1 MFFSKKP
8 AKQDVNQLSAESD
21 NPVLDSI
28 YKNLAIAEFS
38 PEGDI
43 LFANESYLAMVGYS
57 EHDLIGKP
65 HKSLCL
71 SKDVSSEAYGEFWRQ
86 LRNGQSSNGQFRRKH
101 KDGSTIWLDASY
113 APVMHASG
121 GVDKIVKIAHDITAI
136 MAENKRNEDTR
147 RAIDLSMAVIEF
159 DTNIIVKTANQ
170 HFLNA
175 TGYSNVDEIK
185 GKHHRI
191 FCEEEYAQSP
201 EYERFWADLAQGKS
215 ISDRFKRKKKDGST
229 VWLEASY
236 APLKS
241 SDGEIH
247 GFIKFAA
254 DITENIEKNLRESE
268 SAQSAYHITTKTEQ
282 TAAEGTEVV
291 QEAAREM
298 AKITEAVA
306 VTAAQI
312 AELGQQ
318 SEEITSIVNT
328 IRGIADQTNL
338 LALNAAIE
346 AARAGE
352 QGRGFAV
359 VADEVRQLAA
369 RTSTS
374 TEEIS
379 SMINKMQSGTANAI
393 TSMNTCQSQAEHGMD
408 LANKAG
414 EVILEI
420 RAGTKDAVN
429 SVSIFADGLR

>member
-1 MFFSKKP
+1 
-8 AKQDVNQLSAESD
+8 
-21 NPVLDSI
+21 
-28 YKNLAIAEFS
+28 
-38 PEGDI
+38 
-43 LFANESYLAMVGYS
+43 
-57 EHDLIGKP
+57 
-65 HKSLCL
+65 
-71 SKDVSSEAYGEFWRQ
+71 
-86 LRNGQSSNGQFRRKH
+86 
-101 KDGSTIWLDASY
+101 
-113 APVMHASG
+113 
-121 GVDKIVKIAHDITAI
+121 
-136 MAENKRNEDTR
+136 
-147 RAIDLSMAVIEF
+147 
-159 DTNIIVKTANQ
+159 
-170 HFLNA
+170 
-175 TGYSNVDEIK
+175 
-185 GKHHRI
+185 
-191 FCEEEYAQSP
+191 
-201 EYERFWADLAQGKS
+201 
-215 ISDRFKRKKKDGST
+215 
-229 VWLEASY
+229 
-236 APLKS
+236 
-241 SDGEIH
+241 
-247 GFIKFAA
+247 
-254 DITENIEKNLRESE
+254 
-268 SAQSAYHITTKTEQ
+268 
-282 TAAEGTEVV
+282 
-291 QEAAREM
+291 M

-312 AELGQQ
+312 SELGQQ

>member
-1 MFFSKKP
+1 MFFFHKP
-8 AKQDVNQLSAESD
+8 TVNDPNKDANDAASAVIHTIYE
-21 NPVLDSI
+21 NLPV
-28 YKNLAIAEFS
+28 AEFGLDGQILYS
-38 PEGDI
+38 NRAYQDI
-43 LFANESYLAMVGYS
+43 VGFS
-57 EHDLIGKP
+57 EHDLQNM
-65 HKSLCL
+65 SLNDLCFPQ
-71 SKDVSSEAYGEFWRQ
+71 DRSSESFTHFWRR
-86 LRNGQSSNGQFRRKH
+86 LRNGQSTSGQFRRRH
-101 KDGSTIWLDASY
+101 QDGSVIWINASY
-113 APVMHASG
+113 APIISPSG
-121 GVDKIVKIAHDITAI
+121 SVEKIIKIAQEVTKKTT
-136 MAENKRNEDTR
+136 ESKLNEDIR

-159 DTNIIVKTANQ
+159 DKDMTIKTANQ
-170 HFLNA
+170 NFLDA
-175 TGYSNVDEIK
+175 VGYSLEEIK

-191 FCEEEYAQSP
+191 FCDDEYARSP
-201 EYERFWADLAQGKS
+201 EYQKFWTDLSKGHANS
-215 ISDRFKRKKKDGST
+215 TRFKRKKKDGGS
-229 VWLEASY
+229 VWLEATY

-241 SDGEIH
+241 SDGEIT
-247 GFIKFAA
+247 GYIKIAA
-254 DITENIEKNLRESE
+254 DITESVERNMRESE
-268 SAQSAYHITTKTEQ
+268 SAASAYHITTQTEH

-306 VTAAQI
+306 ITAAQI

-379 SMINKMQSGTANAI
+379 NMINKMQSGTSNAI
-393 TSMNTCQSQAEHGMD
+393 SSMNTCQSQAEHGME

-414 EVILEI
+414 EVILKI
-420 RAGTKDAVN
+420 REGTKEAV
-429 SVSIFADGLR
+429 SAVSIFADGKR

>member
-1 MFFSKKP
+1 MFFSRQPSKNTP
-8 AKQDVNQLSAESD
+8 AQNANDASIAILNA
-21 NPVLDSI
+21 I
-28 YKNLAIAEFS
+28 YKNLAVAEFS
-38 PEGDI
+38 PEGDV
-43 LFANESYLAMVGYS
+43 LFTNPAYLKIIGYTDQ
-57 EHDLIGKP
+57 EITGQP
-65 HKSLCL
+65 HRNLCL
-71 SKDVSSEAYGEFWRQ
+71 AQDVASDTYSEFWRQ
-86 LRNGQSSNGQFRRKH
+86 LRNGQSVNGQFRRRH

-113 APVMHASG
+113 APVMSADG
-121 GVDKIVKIAHDITAI
+121 RIEKIVKIAHDVTSI
-136 MAENKRNEDTR
+136 MMENMSNADSR
-147 RAIDLSMAVIEF
+147 RAMDLSMAVIEF
-159 DTNIIVKTANQ
+159 DKNINVKSANQ

-175 TGYSNVDEIK
+175 TGYKLDEIK

-191 FCEEEYAQSP
+191 FCDDEYANSP
-201 EYERFWADLAQGKS
+201 EYKKFWADLAKGKS
-215 ISDRFKRKKKDGST
+215 ISERFKRIKKDGST

-236 APLKS
+236 APLTSKE
-241 SDGEIH
+241 GEIY

-254 DITENIEKNLRESE
+254 DVTASVEQNLRESE
-268 SAQSAYHITTKTEQ
+268 SAQSAYHITTKTEH

-312 AELGQQ
+312 AKLGQQ

-379 SMINKMQSGTANAI
+379 SMINKMQSGTASAI
-393 TSMNTCQSQAEHGMD
+393 TSMNTCQRQAEHGME

-429 SVSIFADGLR
+429 AVSIFADGLR

>member
-1 MFFSKKP
+1 
-8 AKQDVNQLSAESD
+8 
-21 NPVLDSI
+21 
-28 YKNLAIAEFS
+28 
-38 PEGDI
+38 
-43 LFANESYLAMVGYS
+43 MVGYS
-57 EHDLIGKP
+57 EHDLIGMP
-65 HKSLCL
+65 HRNLCL
-71 SKDVSSEAYGEFWRQ
+71 KQDVSSEEYRDFWHQ
-86 LRNGQSSNGQFRRKH
+86 LRSGKSSNGQFRRLQKN
-101 KDGSTIWLDASY
+101 GSTIWLDASY

-136 MAENKRNEDTR
+136 MAENKLNEDIR

-159 DTNIIVKTANQ
+159 DKNSSVIKANQ

-175 TGYSNVDEIK
+175 TGYNSLEEIK

-191 FCEEEYAQSP
+191 FCDEEYAQSS
-201 EYERFWADLAQGKS
+201 EYEQFWKELAQGKS
-215 ISDRFKRKKKDGST
+215 VSNRFRRKKKDGST

-236 APLKS
+236 APLQS
-241 SDGEIH
+241 TDGEIY

-268 SAQSAYHITTKTEQ
+268 SSQSAYHITTKTEQ

-312 AELGQQ
+312 SELGQQ

-408 LANKAG
+408 LANKA
-414 EVILEI
+414 
-420 RAGTKDAVN
+420 
-429 SVSIFADGLR
+429 

>member
-1 MFFSKKP
+1 MFFSRK
-8 AKQDVNQLSAESD
+8 SAEQD
-21 NPVLDSI
+21 NDQATSSEKCPILDSI
-28 YKNLAIAEFS
+28 YKSLAVAEFS
-38 PEGDI
+38 PEGDV
-43 LFANESYLAMVGYS
+43 LFANQAYLEMVGYS
-57 EHDLIGKP
+57 EHDLIGQS
-65 HKSLCL
+65 HRNLCL
-71 SKDVSSEAYGEFWRQ
+71 SQDVASETYNGFWQQ
-86 LRNGQSSNGQFRRKH
+86 LRNGHSSDGQFRRKH
-101 KDGSTIWLDASY
+101 KDGTIIWLDASY
-113 APVMHASG
+113 APVLSASG
-121 GVDKIVKIAHDITAI
+121 GVEKIVKIAHDVTPI
-136 MAENKRNEDTR
+136 MEESMRNEDTR

-159 DTNIIVKTANQ
+159 DKNVIIKTANQ
-170 HFLNA
+170 HFLKA
-175 TGYSNVDEIK
+175 TGYSLDEIK

-191 FCEEEYAQSP
+191 FCDEEYASSP
-201 EYERFWADLAQGKS
+201 DYKRFWAELSQGKS
-215 ISDRFKRKKKDGST
+215 ISNKFKRKKKDGST

-241 SDGEIH
+241 ADGEIY

-254 DITENIEKNLRESE
+254 DITESIEQNLRESE
-268 SAQSAYHITTKTEQ
+268 SAQSAYHITTKTEH

-312 AELGQQ
+312 SELGQQ

-429 SVSIFADGLR
+429 AVSIFADGIR